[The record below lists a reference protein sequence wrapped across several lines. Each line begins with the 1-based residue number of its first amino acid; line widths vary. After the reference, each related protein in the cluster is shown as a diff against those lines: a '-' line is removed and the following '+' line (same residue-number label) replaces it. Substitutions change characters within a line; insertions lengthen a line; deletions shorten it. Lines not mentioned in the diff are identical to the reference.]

1 MKDKPNEW
9 IAVADL
15 MSGVVAIVMLLFIV
29 SVLQQEA
36 YKVKAEAELKKY
48 QELSQKSVKAIFAL
62 IEKSFKEHN
71 NSDLIKIDI
80 EKNKLIITEDV
91 FGKGSA
97 CLSESARDTFLK
109 ISPDIN
115 IFLKLNPNNTIYVE
129 GHTDNLAVLNPI
141 TDYKKYCTVYA
152 DNYSLS
158 ASRAIEIKKLL
169 DAKLSKEYSS
179 RIIVAGYGDSH
190 PLQGLNP
197 DDPRNRRVEI
207 LFVDNSSKNRQT
219 AK

>member
-36 YKVKAEAELKKY
+36 YKVKAEEEIKKY
-48 QELSQKSVKAIFAL
+48 KEMSKRSVKAIFTL

-71 NSDLIKIDI
+71 NSDLMKIDL
-80 EKNKLIITEDV
+80 EKNKLVITEGI
-91 FGKGSA
+91 FAKGSA
-97 CLSESARDTFLK
+97 CLSDSARDTFSK
-109 ISPDIN
+109 ISTDVT
-115 IFLKLNPNNTIYVE
+115 IFLKLNPNNTIYIE
-129 GHTDNLAVLNPI
+129 GHTDNLPVLNPI

-158 ASRAIEIKKLL
+158 AARAIEIKKVL
-169 DAKLSKEYSS
+169 DARLSKDYAS

-197 DDPRNRRVEI
+197 DDPKNRRVEI
-207 LFVDNSSKNRQT
+207 LFVDNSKN
-219 AK
+219 AKTDN